1 MQVHSPSPACSSQTL
16 VRLARGPWTRPP
28 WLLRQAVKLLRLL
41 YVVTEAPSA
50 TAAQRRHD
58 VPGADIRADYL
69 SRMLSQGDIG

>member
-1 MQVHSPSPACSSQTL
+1 
-16 VRLARGPWTRPP
+16 
-28 WLLRQAVKLLRLL
+28 LRLL

-50 TAAQRRHD
+50 TAAHRRHD